1 MSLRIWTVTIAL
13 AGLALYTLSLL
24 PVSGYSP
31 SQPEPVRQAA
41 EPELELP
48 AASVQPLIHR
58 DSMLRELMPETPEW
72 SGPEVG
78 YRPQLPSPS
87 PHPSISLPE
96 RMRASVGAPAH
107 PFITFVSLEVLS

>member
-13 AGLALYTLSLL
+13 AGLVLYTLSLL

-31 SQPEPVRQAA
+31 SQQILPVPQAI
-41 EPELELP
+41 ELELP
-48 AASVQPLIHR
+48 AASVQPLIYTE
-58 DSMLRELMPETPEW
+58 STLREFTPETLEW
-72 SGPEVG
+72 SGPEVSC
-78 YRPQLPSPS
+78 RPRIQSPCPNPSK
-87 PHPSISLPE
+87 SIPE